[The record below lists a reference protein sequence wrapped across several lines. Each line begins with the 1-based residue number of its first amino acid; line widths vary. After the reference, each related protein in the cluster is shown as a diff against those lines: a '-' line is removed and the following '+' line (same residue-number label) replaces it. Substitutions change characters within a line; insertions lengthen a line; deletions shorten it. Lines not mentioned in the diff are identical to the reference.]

1 MKWIGVVCTLLAFS
15 WPAIAAAGEPV
26 AQEEDKPDATTGDA
40 PADAQN
46 EIKWDS
52 TPPASAEVARI
63 QAVLLAGEHD
73 RALEEAQALY
83 AEASEEEVKTDAL
96 RIMAEALRKQGKWS
110 EAGAAYTRLA
120 KRFEKKSDAYIQYD
134 AIAQILRVSPNGFYL
149 PARKSGDAAGEEPA
163 TLDDDAVLAE
173 ALACLADTRA
183 LKLKRRV
190 MSVTRARTSK
200 DVVAALAPLA
210 EAYRQARL
218 LAPDRATDDEQKAAQ
233 AGAAQLA
240 KLARPNVSSL
250 RATLQQYKPK
260 MESPWNVTNAEKE
273 DIAKWN
279 ARCRQLA
286 ETESAFNELLGKMG
300 GPKGWSGRADLIS
313 DSDNRY
319 RTYESLAEEFTVPAW
334 RRIRL

>member
-15 WPAIAAAGEPV
+15 GLNAVAAEEAPEE
-26 AQEEDKPDATTGDA
+26 AQEAANTD
-40 PADAQN
+40 
-46 EIKWDS
+46 
-52 TPPASAEVARI
+52 PPASAEVARI

-83 AEASEEEVKTDAL
+83 AKASDKEVKTEAM

-110 EAGAAYTRLA
+110 EAGTAYARLA

-149 PARKSGDAAGEEPA
+149 PARKSSGAAGEEPA
-163 TLDDDAVLAE
+163 TLDGRSDGQALDDDAVLAE

-190 MSVTRARTSK
+190 GLVKRARTPK
-200 DVVAALAPLA
+200 EVIAALAPLA
-210 EAYRQARL
+210 EAYRQVRL
-218 LAPDRATDDEQKAAQ
+218 LAPDRPADDEQKAAQ
-233 AGAAQLA
+233 AGAAQLE
-240 KLARPNVSSL
+240 KLARLNVSSL
-250 RATLQQYKPK
+250 RAKLQQYKPK
-260 MESPWNVTNAEKE
+260 MERPWNVTNAEKE

-286 ETESAFNELLGKMG
+286 ETESAFQELLGKMG
-300 GPKGWSGRADLIS
+300 GPEGWSGRADLIR
-313 DSDNRY
+313 DSNRRC
-319 RTYESLAEEFTVPAW
+319 RTYENLAEEFVGLTYV
-334 RRIRL
+334 RIGL

>member
-15 WPAIAAAGEPV
+15 GLNAVAAEEAMEE
-26 AQEEDKPDATTGDA
+26 AQEAANTDPT
-40 PADAQN
+40 
-46 EIKWDS
+46 
-52 TPPASAEVARI
+52 ASAEVARI

-83 AEASEEEVKTDAL
+83 AKASDKEVKTEAM
-96 RIMAEALRKQGKWS
+96 RIIAEALRKKGKWS
-110 EAGAAYTRLA
+110 EAGAAYARLA
-120 KRFEKKSDAYIQYD
+120 RRFEKKSDAYIQYD
-134 AIAQILRVSPNGFYL
+134 AIAQILRVSPSGFYL

-163 TLDDDAVLAE
+163 TLDGRSDGQTLDDDAVLAE

-190 MSVTRARTSK
+190 MSVTRARTPK

-218 LAPDRATDDEQKAAQ
+218 LAPDRATDDEQEAAQ
-233 AGAAQLA
+233 AAAAQLA
-240 KLARPNVSSL
+240 KVARQSVPSL
-250 RATLQQYKPK
+250 RTELQKYEPK
-260 MESPWNVTNAEKE
+260 MNRPWSFNNVEKR

-279 ARCRQLA
+279 TSCRQLA
-286 ETESAFNELLGKMG
+286 EAESAFQELLGKMG
-300 GPKGWSGRADLIS
+300 GPKGWSGRADLIR